1 MRIFLALCLLA
12 ACTAPPQSMDGA
24 LRASD
29 VRTVTVEDSFTLYTP
44 YDVERTAK
52 LAKMVRTN
60 LRAVAGQLEMTFEQA
75 VQVHAQPLD
84 IQGFGIK
91 LEGDQMHFSGNLRPP
106 TLHDVAGF
114 AAIETSRDV
123 PLIVFFVAADQKTL
137 REDGTEI
144 TGTFTFSY
152 DAIVRHEL
160 AHQYSI
166 RQGLDGEVW
175 FNEGLALE
183 LENAT
188 PDGDGLVP
196 IPWPASLEQAAK
208 VHGETSLARLL
219 DWRENGSAIAAGSEQ
234 PYRDGRPLAHAYVRF
249 LLERGGGERS
259 PEAFRA
265 ILQMSREQHLALED
279 DWHRWLLAPE

>member
-1 MRIFLALCLLA
+1 
-12 ACTAPPQSMDGA
+12 MDEA

-29 VRTVTVEDSFTLYTP
+29 VRTVTVEDDFTLYTP
-44 YDVERTAK
+44 YDAERTAK

-75 VQVHAQPLD
+75 VQIHAQPLD
-84 IQGFGIK
+84 IQGFGIE
-91 LEGDQMHFSGNLRPP
+91 LAGDQMHFSGNLRPP
-106 TLHDVAGF
+106 TLHDVTGF
-114 AAIETSRDV
+114 ASTKSTGDIPV
-123 PLIVFFVAADQKTL
+123 VVFFVAADSETI
-137 REDGTEI
+137 REDGSVL
-144 TGTFTFSY
+144 TGTFSFSY
-152 DAIVRHEL
+152 DATVRHEL

-188 PDGDGLVP
+188 PDGDRLVP
-196 IPWPASLEQAAK
+196 IPWPASLEQAAR
-208 VHGETSLARLL
+208 VHRETSLARVL
-219 DWRENGSAIAAGSEQ
+219 DWREDGSAIAAGSEE

-265 ILQMSREQHLALED
+265 ILQMSREQHLALEN